1 MKEKYA
7 KPKNNRIIKQKS
19 NVNRF
24 NPRVAFLLKQSNC
37 KYRDK
42 DLSDYCGVFSRL

>member
-7 KPKNNRIIKQKS
+7 KPKDNRIIKQKS
-19 NVNRF
+19 YVNRF
-24 NPRVAFLLKQSNC
+24 NPQVAFLLKQCNC

-42 DLSDYCGVFSRL
+42 NLSDYCGVFPRL